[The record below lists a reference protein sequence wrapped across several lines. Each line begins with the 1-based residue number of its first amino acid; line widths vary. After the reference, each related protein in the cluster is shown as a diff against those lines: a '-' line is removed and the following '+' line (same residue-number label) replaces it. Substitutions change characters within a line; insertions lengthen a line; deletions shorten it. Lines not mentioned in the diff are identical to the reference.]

1 MLIDRA
7 FRVPP
12 DPVGAAYTDSA
23 DAAQAA
29 TQQA

>member
-1 MLIDRA
+1 MLTDRTFA
-7 FRVPP
+7 CRP